1 MNRTVLLTIL
11 LLLWLLLTWLFFNW
25 CGCLPIGQGALPAVL
40 TTCQN
45 EKIEANNSAQ
55 FKLNDAKPILVS
67 TKKPLHNEVINY
79 LKKNN
84 KAGVLITGKSDAGEV
99 PTDNL
104 PNLGKLRAEA
114 MRAYFVANGI
124 DENRI
129 QVSEAMVS
137 HLDTKAGIVNNA
149 IDFTL
154 LCDLE
159 KSPISLGGLDLKD
172 GNNLVASTKKGIAY
186 NASTYNYNTP
196 LETAVDSFV
205 EKAVAFLKANPNKQ
219 LIINGY
225 YHTKEQNNSIYPNLG
240 IARANQVKKLL
251 STKGIPARQFD
262 TKGIKVGDSF
272 DFSNGYSNAIAFE
285 LSELNEVKKPE
296 MSIKNIV
303 LYFPTGASTIALEE
317 QQRQFFT
324 ELTRYLDYY
333 PDQKVTI
340 TGHTDNQGNRA
351 NNVQLGLQRAN
362 FAADYLT
369 KNGINKAQIVTNS
382 KGPDVPI
389 ADNNTVEGKAQNR
402 RVEISIL

>member
-1 MNRTVLLTIL
+1 ML

-25 CGCLPIGQGALPAVL
+25 CGCLPIGQGALSAVL
-40 TTCQN
+40 TTCEN
-45 EKIEANNSAQ
+45 EKTEANNSAQ
-55 FKLNDAKPILVS
+55 FKLNDAQLILAS
-67 TKKPLHNEVINY
+67 MKKPLHNEVINY
-79 LKKNN
+79 LKKNG

-99 PTDNL
+99 PTTTL
-104 PNLGKLRAEA
+104 PNLGRLRAEA
-114 MRAYFVANGI
+114 MRAYFINNGI
-124 DENRI
+124 TENRI

-159 KSPISLGGLDLKD
+159 KAPISIGGLDLKD
-172 GNNLVASTKKGIAY
+172 GNNLIASARQGIAY
-186 NASTYNYNTP
+186 NASVYNYNTP
-196 LETAVDSFV
+196 LEAEVNSFI

-225 YHTKEQNNSIYPNLG
+225 YHGKEQNNSIYPNLG
-240 IARANQVKKLL
+240 IARANQVKNLL
-251 STKGIPARQFD
+251 IARGIPARQFE
-262 TKGIKVGDSF
+262 TKGIKLANSF
-272 DFSNGYSNAIAFE
+272 DFSNGYNNAIAFVLGE
-285 LSELNEVKKPE
+285 LSEVVKPE

-333 PDQKVTI
+333 PEQKVTI
-340 TGHTDNQGNRA
+340 TGHTDNQGIRA
-351 NNVQLGLQRAN
+351 SNVQLGLQRAN

-389 ADNNTVEGKAQNR
+389 ADNNTEEGKAKNR